1 MKTAIIEDEPLALKR
16 IEKIIKQHR
25 PEWEISFKA
34 QSVRELEEFLLGD
47 FEIDLMLCDIHLADG
62 LSFKA
67 FKNNYPSFPII
78 FITAYDEYA
87 LRSFEHNCID
97 YILKPIDE
105 ARMIHSFEKLEK
117 LGQFKNSSQVSSD
130 LFEQLLRNYQR
141 KSYKKRFLSKI
152 GKRVKFIPVDDI
164 SFFYSEG
171 GVVYL
176 VEKDGAK
183 KYLIDHNLQELEESL
198 LDPAK
203 FHRINRSTI
212 IHLEGLVEMKP
223 YINGRL
229 LLSMTAVSDTKI
241 VVARERVNDFR
252 NWINQ

>member
-1 MKTAIIEDEPLALKR
+1 MKTALIEDEPLALKR
-16 IEKIIKQHR
+16 IENIIKQHR

-34 QSVRELEEFLLGD
+34 QSVRELEEFFSGD
-47 FEIDLMLCDIHLADG
+47 IEIDLMLCDIHLADG

-67 FKNNYPSFPII
+67 FKDKQPKFPII

-105 ARMIHSFEKLEK
+105 ARMIQSFEKLEK
-117 LGQFKNSSQVSSD
+117 LGQVQNSSLIHPD
-130 LFEQLLRNYQR
+130 LFEKLLKNYQR

-152 GKRVKFIPVDDI
+152 GKRIKFIPVDDI

-171 GVVYL
+171 GAVYL
-176 VEKDGAK
+176 VEKDGSK
-183 KYLIDHNLQELEESL
+183 KYMIDHNLQELEENL
-198 LDPAK
+198 LDPAR

-229 LLSMTAVSDTKI
+229 LLSMTSVSDTKI